1 MTDGLLSQRLSLG
14 VAAALTL
21 VDISEELAGFFHGY
35 AL

>member
-1 MTDGLLSQRLSLG
+1 MIEGLLSQHPSLG